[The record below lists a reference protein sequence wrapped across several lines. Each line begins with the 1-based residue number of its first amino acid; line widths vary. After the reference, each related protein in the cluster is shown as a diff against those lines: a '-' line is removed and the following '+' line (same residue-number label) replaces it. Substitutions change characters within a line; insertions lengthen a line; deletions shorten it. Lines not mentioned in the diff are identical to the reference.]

1 MLFRFLALFFALAMA
16 PLSLFAQDPQAPPR
30 TEIELSATAKRLAM
44 AAPAATASGLD
55 ANQVHREY
63 TETLRRD
70 LDSIA
75 SIALLRDGLPIS
87 IAADSFGQWLNAGV
101 ELLVVSTLTLK
112 NRDDVSAEAVV
123 YDVRSGRRV
132 TSIAHNGNLHGFRR
146 LAHLVSDSIEEYLTG
161 APGIANTRII
171 FCKEES
177 PGVKEI
183 YQVDRDGSNLTKLT
197 SHKTLTLS
205 PTVARDGRLAY
216 LTYKPNTEIWGQKTP
231 GGPHVKL
238 YPQKEQEW
246 VNVYSPS
253 FCPDGSRIAFVQA
266 DGNGDTDIMVLD
278 ISTGRVRKLT
288 SQNGLNSEISWNP
301 AGNQMAFMSGR
312 DGNPSLYLMEDDGTN
327 VRRLGIDGSYNGS
340 PAWSPDGSMIAFVSR
355 FEDNF
360 DLFVYKLG
368 DPTPYQI
375 TTGFTNSENPA
386 WSPDSRHLIFSST
399 RDGKNRLYITDLSGS
414 KSERVLDSTGCQ
426 QPTWLRQR

>member
-1 MLFRFLALFFALAMA
+1 MLAKYLMFFLAIALG
-16 PLSLFAQDPQAPPR
+16 PLALFAQDQPR
-30 TEIELSATAKRLAM
+30 TEIELSATARRLTI
-44 AAPAATASGLD
+44 AAPAATASSLD
-55 ANQVHREY
+55 ANQVQREY

-70 LDSIA
+70 LDDIA

-87 IAADSFGQWLNAGV
+87 IAPESFGQWRDAGV
-101 ELLVVSTLTLK
+101 ELLVISTLTRK
-112 NRDDVSAEAVV
+112 NRDDVLAEAIV
-123 YDVRSGRRV
+123 YDVKSGRRV
-132 TSIAHNGNLHGFRR
+132 TSIAHNGNVRGFKR

-171 FCKEES
+171 FCKEVS
-177 PGVKEI
+177 PKVKEI
-183 YQVDRDGSNLTKLT
+183 YQVDRDGSNLVKLT
-197 SHKTLTLS
+197 DHKTLTMS
-205 PTVARDGRLAY
+205 PTVSRDGRLAY
-216 LTYKPNTEIWGQKTP
+216 LTYKPNPEIWGQKTP

-238 YPQKEQEW
+238 YPQKDGEW

-253 FCPDGSRIAFVQA
+253 FSPDGSRIAFVQP
-266 DGNGDTDIMVLD
+266 DGRGNTDIMVLD
-278 ISTGRVRKLT
+278 VSTGRVRKLT
-288 SQNGLNSEISWNP
+288 NENGLNSEISWNP

-327 VRRLGIDGSYNGS
+327 VRKLGIDGSYNAS

-360 DLFVYKLG
+360 DLFVYRLG

-386 WSPDSRHLIFSST
+386 WSPDSRHLIFSTT
-399 RDGKNRLYITDLSGS
+399 RDGKNRLYITDLSGTR
-414 KSERVLDSTGCQ
+414 SERVLNNTGCQ
-426 QPTWLRQR
+426 QPIWVRQR